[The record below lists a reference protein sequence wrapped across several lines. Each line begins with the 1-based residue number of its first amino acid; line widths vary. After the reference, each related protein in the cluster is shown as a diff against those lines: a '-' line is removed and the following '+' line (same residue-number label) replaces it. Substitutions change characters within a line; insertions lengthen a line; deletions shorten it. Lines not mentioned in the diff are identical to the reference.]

1 MNEVKPRSV
10 HFAQL
15 IPCVHLGHTL
25 KDRMR
30 RNMHKKCENAMIIL
44 LLKCH
49 MNQLFYSNILNLTSS
64 TSGIQA
70 RIDLCEPFWDPW
82 KDGDTLFSVASQCMD
97 MAITLLITL
106 VPWLVCIAR
115 IGLYWSLRIRNY
127 LWLLCIKNL
136 YHTNESRSMKQNHYV
151 RWFMRTT
158 LTQVSLVDCHG
169 VLQPLYDGSQRFHS
183 FSSIWPS

>member
-64 TSGIQA
+64 TSWNSGKDWPLWA
-70 RIDLCEPFWDPW
+70 FLGSLEGWRHFVLCGFTVYGYGHNTSYYFGALVGVYS
-82 KDGDTLFSVASQCMD
+82 KDWA
-97 MAITLLITL
+97 LLIL
-106 VPWLVCIAR
+106 AYQKPPLAP
-115 IGLYWSLRIRNY
+115 LHKKSLSHKWIKEY
-127 LWLLCIKNL
+127 ETKSLC
-136 YHTNESRSMKQNHYV
+136 
-151 RWFMRTT
+151 
-158 LTQVSLVDCHG
+158 
-169 VLQPLYDGSQRFHS
+169 
-183 FSSIWPS
+183 